1 MTRNCPSGWLRK
13 QHVAPFVLFFLK
25 HHTFD
30 KIRWFQE
37 SSFRKNGMHTCSRLM
52 KCLSILEFGMRDKI
66 RRPAPSGKLR
76 NSNCEH
82 QILPISYALEFEHR
96 VDAFS
101 QFLWRHAERDR
112 EREGG
117 AGRGTLQS
125 FQTVFFV
132 SVLVHT
138 DGRGA
143 HGRLHTCTAARRVFT
158 FRFCF
163 RTAGLAEPRRE
174 KKRAS

>member
-1 MTRNCPSGWLRK
+1 LTRNCPSGWLRK

-25 HHTFD
+25 HHTLD

-52 KCLSILEFGMRDKI
+52 KCLSILEFGMRDEI

-112 EREGG
+112 ERERE
-117 AGRGTLQS
+117 GRGEAH
-125 FQTVFFV
+125 FKVFKQYF
-132 SVLVHT
+132 LCPCWCTRMEGVHT
-138 DGRGA
+138 AGCTRAQQRG
-143 HGRLHTCTAARRVFT
+143 GFLLFVF
-158 FRFCF
+158 
-163 RTAGLAEPRRE
+163 ASEPRG
-174 KKRAS
+174 